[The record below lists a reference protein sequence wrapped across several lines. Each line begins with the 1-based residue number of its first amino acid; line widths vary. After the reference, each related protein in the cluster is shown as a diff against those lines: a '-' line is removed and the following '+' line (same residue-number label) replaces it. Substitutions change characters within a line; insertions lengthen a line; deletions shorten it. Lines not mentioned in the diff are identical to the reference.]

1 MITTEV
7 KKQKAQKMCYKK
19 IKFENYKKC
28 LKVTQL
34 ENKVIHLNNNKI
46 DVK

>member
-1 MITTEV
+1 
-7 KKQKAQKMCYKK
+7 MCYKK

-46 DVK
+46 DVKQKRESHKRIS